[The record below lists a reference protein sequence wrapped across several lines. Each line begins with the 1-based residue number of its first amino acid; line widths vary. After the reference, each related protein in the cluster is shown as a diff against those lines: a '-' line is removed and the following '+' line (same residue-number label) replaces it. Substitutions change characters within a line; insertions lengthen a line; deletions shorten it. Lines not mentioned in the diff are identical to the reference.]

1 MKAAIYI
8 RVSRPDEAAILENQR
23 QAALAHAARQGFEVV
38 QPIFE
43 DQASGKSA
51 DRPGLTALLEAG
63 ARGEFEL
70 VIFTSL
76 SRMTRGGVEAALYI
90 LDRLV
95 RVNVG
100 WHFVEQPILNF
111 DDKTPPLSRDI
122 LFAVMTAVDKDYR
135 RVISEKTKAALA
147 RRRALGLPLGRHK
160 NGCSCKLHRR
170 RAEKTAPPATTGE
183 NPA

>member
-8 RVSRPDEAAILENQR
+8 RVSRRDEAAILENQR
-23 QAALAHAARQGFEVV
+23 QAARAYADRMGFEVV
-38 QPIFE
+38 GVFE

-51 DRPGLTALLEAG
+51 DRPGLTALLEAAG
-63 ARGEFEL
+63 RGEFEL
-70 VIFTSL
+70 AIFTSL
-76 SRMTRGGVEAALYI
+76 SRMTRGGIEAALYI

-111 DDKTPPLSRDI
+111 DDKTPPLARDI
-122 LFAVMTAVDKDYR
+122 LFAVMAAVDKDYR

-170 RAEKTAPPATTGE
+170 RAEKRAPPATTGE
-183 NPA
+183 IPA